1 MKKIIKNRLVFFW
14 LLPFAIGLITS
25 FSLPPYNFIFINFI
39 TFPILLFIVF
49 ELRKYEKKL
58 TFFII
63 GWLFGF
69 GYFLSSLYWITY
81 SLTHQDIFKILIPFA
96 LILIPAFL
104 AIFYGL
110 LILLLY
116 KLDTKKRLTSIL
128 IFSLIFSIIEYLRG
142 SILTGFPW
150 NLISF
155 SWSNSINSLQ
165 ILSSI
170 GTYSFNLLSITIF
183 SLPFVFIF
191 KNYRKIQLKVFFIL
205 IFLIGI
211 NYVYGSQVISKSN
224 KENLNFYNYQVKI
237 VSPKI
242 PIDSFVNNPDPE
254 KVLINLIKL
263 SAPQKDVGTIFIW
276 PEGVLTGI
284 YLKKLNEYTDLIS
297 NSFSNNHII
306 VMGINT
312 YDSNQIYNSIIV
324 INNDLEVLGKY
335 SKNKLV
341 PFGEFLPFERLFNQL
356 GLKKITYGYQSF
368 ESGKNREIISVS
380 NGIFKLNFLPLI
392 CYEIIYSGKINFN
405 NNSKNFT
412 SIINVSEDG
421 WFGNSIGPYQHFS
434 HSIFRA
440 IEEGKNIFRSTNNGI
455 SAYIDK
461 NGYVVKKLES
471 TQRGVITIE
480 RFKNSKNTLFSRFG
494 NKIFFYFILFYIS
507 LIFFMNKKKM

>member
-1 MKKIIKNRLVFFW
+1 MKQIIKNHLVFFW
-14 LLPFAIGLITS
+14 LLPFVIGLITS

-69 GYFLSSLYWITY
+69 GYFLSSLYWIVY
-81 SLTHQDIFKILIPFA
+81 SLTHQDIFKIFIPFA

-110 LILLLY
+110 SILLLY
-116 KLDTKKRLTSIL
+116 KLDTKKRLTSII

-165 ILSSI
+165 VLSLV
-170 GTYSFNLLSITIF
+170 GTYSFNLFSITIF

-211 NYVYGSQVISKSN
+211 NYIYGSQVISKSN
-224 KENLNFYNYQVKI
+224 KENLNFHNYQIKI

-263 SAPQKDVGTIFIW
+263 SDPQKDVGTIFIW

-284 YLKKLNEYTDLIS
+284 YLKELNKYTHLIS
-297 NSFSNNHII
+297 NNFSNNHII

-312 YDSNQIYNSIIV
+312 HDSNKIYNSIV
-324 INNDLEVLGKY
+324 AINNDLEVLGKY
-335 SKNKLV
+335 NKNKLV
-341 PFGEFLPFERLFNQL
+341 PFGEFLPFETLFNRL
-356 GLKKITYGYQSF
+356 GFKKITYGYQSF
-368 ESGKNREIISVS
+368 KSGKKREIISVR
-380 NGIFKLNFLPLI
+380 NEIFELNFLPLI

-405 NNSKNFT
+405 NDRKFS
-412 SIINVSEDG
+412 SIINISEDG

-455 SAYIDK
+455 SAYIDI
-461 NGYVVKKLES
+461 NGHLVEKLES
-471 TQRGVITIE
+471 TERGVIVIE
-480 RFKNSKNTLFSRFG
+480 RFKNSQNTLFSRFG